1 MACRRAAGPDP
12 IEPTA
17 PADPRVPMTAPNLK
31 QLLLERSDWFA
42 REIMKGVRSSD
53 YAYITPAQSRLLA
66 HMGGKP
72 MSMAELARRLAISRQ
87 AVHKTVT
94 ELARRGVLEVRDD
107 PQRGNSKL
115 VVYTDK
121 GRQLNRAG
129 AAIIERI
136 EERIAQRL
144 GVRNLDELKRAL
156 AAPWD

>member
-1 MACRRAAGPDP
+1 MS
-12 IEPTA
+12 
-17 PADPRVPMTAPNLK
+17 APNLK

-42 REIMKGVRSSD
+42 REIMKSVRRSSD
-53 YAYITPAQSRLLA
+53 YAFVTPAQSRLLA

-94 ELARRGVLEVRDD
+94 ELARRGILEVRQD
-107 PQRGNSKL
+107 PERRNSKL

-129 AAIIERI
+129 AQIIERL
-136 EERIAQRL
+136 EERVARAIGQEDLARL
-144 GVRNLDELKRAL
+144 KALL
-156 AAPWD
+156 AASWEDSDATQPESKA